1 MKKTKAWM
9 EGGDESSEKER
20 EEELRLEATVAQ
32 KRKVET
38 WLRGGG
44 DWGVKVEMFY
54 E

>member
-9 EGGDESSEKER
+9 AGGDEWSEKER

-32 KRKVET
+32 KKKVET

-44 DWGVKVEMFY
+44 EWE
-54 E
+54 

>member
-9 EGGDESSEKER
+9 AGGDKSGEKER

-44 DWGVKVEMFY
+44 EWE
-54 E
+54 